1 MLMKLLLLLVMVMMV
16 MMLMMLMMLMMVV
29 MMMMM
34 MTTSVSVSVCSL
46 FPSFRRLVRRTSGHQ
61 LVPLGENSFGY
72 RSCL

>member
-1 MLMKLLLLLVMVMMV
+1 MLMKLLLLLLMVMMV
-16 MMLMMLMMLMMVV
+16 MMG

-34 MTTSVSVSVCSL
+34 MMMMMGVSVSVCSL